1 MQNVTLLRIIDH
13 FDVHI
18 EIFPALEVLS
28 LNNLY
33 PKKKKKKIKI
43 LKYKIYKL
51 KTDYVII
58 QKKKNM
64 NNKKIAIKVIAQ
76 IIKKKI

>member
-13 FDVHI
+13 FDVHV

-33 PKKKKKKIKI
+33 PKKKKKIKI

-58 QKKKNM
+58 QKKR
-64 NNKKIAIKVIAQ
+64 I
-76 IIKKKI
+76 

>member
-13 FDVHI
+13 FDVHV

-33 PKKKKKKIKI
+33 PKKKKKIKI